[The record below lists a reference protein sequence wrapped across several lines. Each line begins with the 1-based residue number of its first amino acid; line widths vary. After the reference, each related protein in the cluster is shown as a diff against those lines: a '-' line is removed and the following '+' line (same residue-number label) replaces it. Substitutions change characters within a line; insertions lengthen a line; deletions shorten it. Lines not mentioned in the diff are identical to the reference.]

1 MQPVEIDREP
11 GWHSGLSTTR
21 RKAVLIADMRRNSTL
36 FRGVL
41 PSIAPPLLGGFE
53 SGPEASLA
61 KPIEVDL
68 CHRTRRSRSGSGPLL
83 RTGHIDRMH
92 ETTESPLGHCRHIGG
107 AGQVPPTESGGVRTC
122 FGRQHRRW
130 MRGLR

>member
-41 PSIAPPLLGGFE
+41 PSIAPPLLGGF
-53 SGPEASLA
+53 
-61 KPIEVDL
+61 
-68 CHRTRRSRSGSGPLL
+68 
-83 RTGHIDRMH
+83 GHIDLVH
-92 ETTESPLGHCRHIGG
+92 QTTDSPLATVVISAAR
-107 AGQVPPTESGGVRTC
+107 GQVSLTESGVVRI
-122 FGRQHRRW
+122 
-130 MRGLR
+130 